1 MSPEPRPTLSFYSDM
16 PEGNIGRSHNTNVD
30 VTFDPNLRGKV
41 VEADGGTTLEVNSN
55 FASRASFKG
64 TLTGRRLRQGD
75 PPWNWL
81 EIGNLTLK
89 PDDFKE
95 EFVWCEESYIY
106 DID

>member
-1 MSPEPRPTLSFYSDM
+1 M
-16 PEGNIGRSHNTNVD
+16 PEDSTKKNNKPNADITVD
-30 VTFDPNLRGKV
+30 PGLRGKV
-41 VEADGGTTLEVNSN
+41 VEADGGATLELNSN

-64 TLTGRRLRQGD
+64 TLTGRRLQQGD

-89 PDDFKE
+89 PDDFEE

>member
-1 MSPEPRPTLSFYSDM
+1 MS
-16 PEGNIGRSHNTNVD
+16 EGHNEKSNNANVD
-30 VTFDPNLRGKV
+30 ITVDFNLSGKV
-41 VEADGGTTLEVNSN
+41 VEADGGATLEVNSN

-64 TLTGRRLRQGD
+64 TLTGRRLQQGN

-81 EIGNLTLK
+81 EIGSLTLK

>member
-1 MSPEPRPTLSFYSDM
+1 M
-16 PEGNIGRSHNTNVD
+16 PEDSTKKNSKPNADITVD
-30 VTFDPNLRGKV
+30 PGLRGKV
-41 VEADGGTTLEVNSN
+41 VEADGGTTLELNSN

-64 TLTGRRLRQGD
+64 TLTGRRLKHGN

-81 EIGNLTLK
+81 EIGYLTLK
-89 PDDFKE
+89 PDDFEE

>member
-1 MSPEPRPTLSFYSDM
+1 M
-16 PEGNIGRSHNTNVD
+16 PEGNTTRSNNHNVD
-30 VTFDPNLRGKV
+30 ITVDPTLRGKV
-41 VEADGGTTLEVNSN
+41 VEADGGATLEVNSN

-89 PDDFKE
+89 PDDFEE